1 MLVTEIVMSTLP
13 ILETMSAE
21 RNQMMSVE
29 TAVEKVIGLE
39 TKLVKNRNPHL
50 RMVFKRCK
58 KAKLT
63 LRLKDTVKHV
73 MQ

>member
-39 TKLVKNRNPHL
+39 TKLVKN
-50 RMVFKRCK
+50 
-58 KAKLT
+58 
-63 LRLKDTVKHV
+63 
-73 MQ
+73 